1 MIKYKIYIVPAE
13 NFTYHFTFWKVTDH
27 FCPLGEICRE
37 MMAYLAIAHPM
48 RGRSMF
54 PTAQATQATPMTNPR
69 CLMSHISVVMFN
81 GLWNSGNIAP
91 KAMIC
96 VTEKRYVNEREVEV
110 LSLRQNFTVSFKK
123 KSSP

>member
-1 MIKYKIYIVPAE
+1 MSL
-13 NFTYHFTFWKVTDH
+13 D
-27 FCPLGEICRE
+27 LSEIRSRK
-37 MMAYLAIAHPM
+37 MAYLAIAHPI

-96 VTEKRYVNEREVEV
+96 VIEYVNESEVEV
-110 LSLRQNFTVSFKK
+110 QSLRQKFKGSFKK